1 MRALNL
7 LITLSLAFSP
17 AAGPQ
22 SATTPSAQTTTP
34 TEHPQ
39 AAQYTLEPITTQN
52 AEYPAKARKKKLEG
66 QVAAGFFVLESG
78 DVGHVYV
85 TGTRYGV
92 ELLLAV
98 QDAVRDAVS
107 KWKFKP
113 VVKDGSPIQVYGRAT
128 FVFALKD
135 ESERTNGVPGEIK
148 GAIDVSKFER
158 VRVSSGVIQSLLVH
172 KVAPVYPEE
181 AKSAHIKGNV
191 LLQARID
198 KEGKVA
204 DAQLI
209 SGPKEL
215 AQAAIDA
222 VQQWRYRPYLL
233 DGEPVEVDTQIQVN
247 FDRH

>member
-17 AAGPQ
+17 AARFQ
-22 SATTPSAQTTTP
+22 SATAPSAQTTS
-34 TEHPQ
+34 TEPPQ
-39 AAQYTLEPITTQN
+39 ATKYTLEPITIPN
-52 AEYPAKARKKKLEG
+52 VEYPEKARKKKLEG
-66 QVAAGFFVLESG
+66 QVYAAFVVLESG

-85 TGTRYGV
+85 SGTRNGV
-92 ELLLAV
+92 ELLLAA
-98 QDAVRDAVS
+98 QGAVRDAVS

-113 VVKDGSPIQVYGRAT
+113 VIKNGSPIQVFGRAMFT
-128 FVFALKD
+128 FALKD
-135 ESERTNGVPGEIK
+135 ESERINGVPGEIM
-148 GAIDVSKFER
+148 GAIDVAKAQR

-181 AKSAHIKGNV
+181 AKSAHIKGNI
-191 LLQARID
+191 LLQVRVD

-204 DAQLI
+204 DAELI

-247 FDRH
+247 FDRW

>member
-7 LITLSLAFSP
+7 LIALSLLFSP
-17 AAGPQ
+17 AARPQ
-22 SATTPSAQTTTP
+22 SAAMPSAQTTS

-39 AAQYTLEPITTQN
+39 PAKYTLEPITTPN
-52 AEYPAKARKKKLEG
+52 AEYPAEARKQRLEG
-66 QVAAGFFVLESG
+66 WVTAAFVVLESG

-85 TGTRYGV
+85 TGPRNSV

-98 QDAVRDAVS
+98 QGAVRDAVS

-113 VVKDGSPIQVYGRAT
+113 IVKDGNPIQVFGGARFT
-128 FVFALKD
+128 FSLKD
-135 ESERTNGVPGEIK
+135 ESERTNGVPGEIT
-148 GAIDVSKFER
+148 GATDVAKVKR

-172 KVAPVYPEE
+172 KVAPIYPEE

-191 LLQARID
+191 LLQVRID

-204 DAQLI
+204 DAQWI

-233 DGEPVEVDTQIQVN
+233 DGEPLEVDTQIQVN
-247 FDRH
+247 F